1 MVIYY
6 TWWCCGALQVV
17 LGTTAPLSVNCM
29 VDTRRRCCPP
39 YYLQS
44 ATILTRN
51 KNNSNA
57 YKCDYIVD
65 NQNIGDPLIAFTDE
79 ALSPKAFTNCFHK
92 KLFARVED
100 SPLELYDASTAFGTT
115 GSSWNNESILNET
128 GPNSVG
134 VGARI
139 LVLECSNCFL
149 AV

>member
-44 ATILTRN
+44 ATILTRK

-79 ALSPKAFTNCFHK
+79 ALSPKAFTNCFHR
-92 KLFARVED
+92 KLSQIAFTKSF
-100 SPLELYDASTAFGTT
+100 SPELRILLLNCTTQVSLLELPMLHEITNQY
-115 GSSWNNESILNET
+115 
-128 GPNSVG
+128 
-134 VGARI
+134 
-139 LVLECSNCFL
+139 
-149 AV
+149 